1 MGEEVARSSAARP
14 WRPHN
19 GVPRRRHNTGLG
31 STLPL
36 PAPRTTERETGAPP
50 PSVLPPVATPPSLY
64 RNADWR
70 IEGRHRRRRM
80 NLGAPTKRDGEEGG
94 CREELEDE
102 AVGAHPRGRRS
113 PRIAPAVVVPPSL
126 RPGLGGGGRCVGVEG
141 GEGGA
146 WISSVADA
154 RSSTAPPPE
163 RTGAPLARARG
174 PPPVTAG
181 GAASGSPPPCS
192 GRALP
197 RRRPAPHRPAAPRH
211 RPAPSRPRAL
221 HRCEARQSPL
231 ARRCIHGR
239 HSQAS
244 RRSPAPSSTG
254 ARGVEVGARW
264 WGRKERDGRDR
275 WGKLESMTFVSAC
288 W

>member
-163 RTGAPLARARG
+163 RTGAPGFGRRLPELEAHLRSPREEPPRA
-174 PPPVTAG
+174 
-181 GAASGSPPPCS
+181 
-192 GRALP
+192 
-197 RRRPAPHRPAAPRH
+197 RRRPARGAPSLAAALLHIAQPRLATALLPAGLGPCTAARLASHLSRVDAFMVAIARPAVV
-211 RPAPSRPRAL
+211 
-221 HRCEARQSPL
+221 PL
-231 ARRCIHGR
+231 LRARRE
-239 HSQAS
+239 QEAS
-244 RRSPAPSSTG
+244 R
-254 ARGVEVGARW
+254 
-264 WGRKERDGRDR
+264 
-275 WGKLESMTFVSAC
+275 
-288 W
+288 